1 MAAIQAM
8 HARKWRSA
16 WALPWRWRCCC
27 SLWSMYL
34 AQGTRLAVSGAT
46 ISVPRVR
53 TLTDRIIQAQREEIA
68 EMKARVKD
76 LEGP

>member
-1 MAAIQAM
+1 
-8 HARKWRSA
+8 
-16 WALPWRWRCCC
+16 
-27 SLWSMYL
+27 MYL